1 MVNITLAKSKEPMNP
16 SQLSEFMI
24 IPSVYTSQGQKKE
37 LHPWLRQNIRRVQK
51 TCYPSSSLFIIIF

>member
-37 LHPWLRQNIRRVQK
+37 LHP
-51 TCYPSSSLFIIIF
+51 